1 VKKTTR
7 IFTQVMLGG
16 IVASVAIQPALAED
30 LQLAQVSNGNQQPL
44 VPNPN
49 VTIGETGSL
58 PVGTTAPS
66 TPTKA
71 RAVAPPV
78 GDISVSSIDAA
89 TPIIK
94 LDSDARVSIVLKDAP
109 VREVLELL
117 SRNAGLNLAYSSPA
131 AAKPGEAVAEPTV
144 SLNLKNEPV
153 ENAFNYVLQITGYEA
168 NRVGNTIFA
177 GSRLPRG

>member
-1 VKKTTR
+1 VKKTTK
-7 IFTQVMLGG
+7 IFTQVMLGS
-16 IVASVAIQPALAED
+16 IVASVAIQPAFAAD
-30 LQLAQVSNGNQQPL
+30 MQLAQVSNGSQQPL

-49 VTIGETGSL
+49 VTVGETGSL

-66 TPTKA
+66 VPTKA

-94 LDSDARVSIVLKDAP
+94 LDSDARVSIVLKEAP

-117 SRNAGLNLAYSSPA
+117 SRSAGLNLAY
-131 AAKPGEAVAEPTV
+131 
-144 SLNLKNEPV
+144 
-153 ENAFNYVLQITGYEA
+153 
-168 NRVGNTIFA
+168 
-177 GSRLPRG
+177 